1 MDEMLMEDWNEK
13 DWNLEDLNNK
23 MQTYR
28 TKMKSGET

>member
-1 MDEMLMEDWNEK
+1 MDEMLTEDWIEENWNLK
-13 DWNLEDLNNK
+13 DWNNK